1 MLNNSVAEVSGSAA
15 SNVESKWNFFQP
27 YADFDADFLYNSL
40 FCDSLP
46 LFRRDLPTAT
56 AAPWTAVLAE
66 PPPLDILQALIADDR
81 APGRLR
87 ALACERLR
95 ATGHDVVGRAVLAV
109 IVEFP
114 LVRGQDT
121 LAVWADGSVCYIRH
135 SGAASLFECDGSSV
149 AARARKLVAAAR
161 RLQHRFGTP
170 QSHRPPPPQG
180 DRIRISL
187 ITCGGRYCS
196 EGSLQALQKDA
207 VTGAVLGN
215 AIWLLQA
222 HARLAAENGGD
233 GKMRPA
239 QDAKAP
245 TE

>member
-1 MLNNSVAEVSGSAA
+1 MLNNSVAEVGGSAA

-46 LFRRDLPTAT
+46 LFRRDLPTA
-56 AAPWTAVLAE
+56 AAVPWAAVLAE
-66 PPPLDILQALIADDR
+66 PPPLEILQALIVDER

-95 ATGHDVVGRAVLAV
+95 ATGHDVACGSVLAV

-114 LVRGQDT
+114 LRRGQDT
-121 LAVWADGSVCYIRH
+121 LAVWVDGSVCHIRH
-135 SGAASLFECDGSSV
+135 SGAASLFESDGSSV
-149 AARARKLVAAAR
+149 AARARKLVAVAR
-161 RLQHRFGTP
+161 RLQQRFGAP
-170 QSHRPPPPQG
+170 DSHRPPPPQG
-180 DRIRISL
+180 DRVRISL

-196 EGSLQALQKDA
+196 EGSLQALQKDPL
-207 VTGAVLGN
+207 TGAVLGN

-222 HARLAAENGGD
+222 HARLAMDNGGD

-239 QDAKAP
+239 RDAKAP
-245 TE
+245 SE

>member
-1 MLNNSVAEVSGSAA
+1 MLNNSVAEVGGSAA

-40 FCDSLP
+40 FCDSIA

-56 AAPWTAVLAE
+56 AMPWAAVLAE
-66 PPPLDILQALIADDR
+66 PPSLEILQGSIADDH

-95 ATGHDVVGRAVLAV
+95 ATGHEVVGGAVLAV

-121 LAVWADGSVCYIRH
+121 LAVWADGGVCHIRH
-135 SGAASLFECDGSSV
+135 SGAASLFESHGSRV
-149 AARARKLVAAAR
+149 AARARKLVAVAR
-161 RLQHRFGTP
+161 RLQQRFGAP
-170 QSHRPPPPQG
+170 ESHRPPQPQG
-180 DRIRISL
+180 DRVRISL

-196 EGSLQALQKDA
+196 EGSLQALQKDPM
-207 VTGAVLGN
+207 TGAVLGN

-222 HARLAAENGGD
+222 HARPAMDDAGD